1 MSDERPQALMLGTAP
16 EGKGGVA
23 AVVCVLL
30 REGFL
35 DEHAVRYVVTHAE
48 VPAMDKLALAFNA
61 LRQLLAVR
69 LTGAKPL
76 VHAHCSSR
84 ASFYRKSVLLALARG
99 MGCKTIFHLHGGEF
113 RQFTMDEVGPVG
125 RWWIRHT
132 LEKSSAVIGLSP
144 SWAEFL
150 QTFAPRA
157 AVLVVANSVK
167 LAALPPVLPEE
178 EGRLLFLGRVEKKKG
193 VFELVEAV
201 ASLSAQFPHLRLV
214 MGGEGALAEV
224 RARAAELGIA
234 DRLELLG
241 WIDPDQK
248 AAEMERASI
257 FVLPSYHEGLPMAM
271 LEAMAAQKAVVVTTV
286 GGIPEAVQDGI
297 NGLLIEPESVASLAG
312 ALQRLL
318 ADKPLRERLAAA
330 GRATIEQRFDTE
342 LMLDKLA
349 TLYARLEGAGR

>member
-1 MSDERPQALMLGTAP
+1 MLGTSP

-23 AVVCVLL
+23 AVVCVLVQ
-30 REGFL
+30 EGFL
-35 DEHAVRYVVTHAE
+35 DQHAVRYVVTHAE
-48 VPAMDKLALAFNA
+48 VPAMGKLGLAWSA
-61 LRQLLAVR
+61 LRQLIGIR
-69 LTGAKPL
+69 LTGVKPL

-84 ASFYRKSVLLALARG
+84 ASFYRKSILLALARG

-113 RQFTMDEVGPVG
+113 RQFTLDEVSGLG

-157 AVLVVANSVK
+157 TVMVVANSVK
-167 LAALPPVLPEE
+167 LASLPPALPEE

-193 VFELVEAV
+193 VFELIEAV
-201 ASLSAQFPHLRLV
+201 ASLSGQYPCLRLV
-214 MGGEGALAEV
+214 MGGEGALVEA

-241 WIDPDQK
+241 WIDPEQK
-248 AAEMERASI
+248 AVELERASI

-271 LEAMAAQKAVVVTTV
+271 LEAMAAQKAVVVTAV
-286 GGIPEAVQDGI
+286 GGIPEAVQDGV
-297 NGLLIEPESVASLAG
+297 NGLLIEPENVGSLAG

-318 ADKPLRERLAAA
+318 ADRPLRLRLAAA

-349 TLYARLEGAGR
+349 SLYARLDGEA

>member
-1 MSDERPQALMLGTAP
+1 MSDDRPQALMLGTSP

-48 VPAMDKLALAFNA
+48 VPAMGKLVLAFNA
-61 LRQLLAVR
+61 LRQLLMVR
-69 LTGAKPL
+69 LSGVKPL

-84 ASFYRKSVLLALARG
+84 ASFYRKSILLALARG

-113 RQFTMDEVGPVG
+113 RQFTMDEVGAAG
-125 RWWIRHT
+125 RWWIRRT

-144 SWAEFL
+144 SWADFL

-167 LAALPPVLPEE
+167 LPSLPAMLPEE
-178 EGRLLFLGRVEKKKG
+178 DGRLLFLGRVEKKKG
-193 VFELVEAV
+193 VFELIEAV
-201 ASLSAQFPHLRLV
+201 ASLSPQFPHLRLV
-214 MGGEGALAEV
+214 LGGEGALDEA

-234 DRLELLG
+234 DRLELPG
-241 WIDPDQK
+241 WIDPAQK
-248 AAEMERASI
+248 SAEMERASI

-271 LEAMAAQKAVVVTTV
+271 LEAMAAQKAVVVSAV
-286 GGIPEAVQDGI
+286 GGIPEAVQDGV
-297 NGLLIEPESVASLAG
+297 NGLLVEPENVASLAG

-318 ADKPLRERLAAA
+318 ADRPLRMRLAAA

-349 TLYARLEGAGR
+349 TLYASLDGAAR